1 MSTGKR
7 KKVEDLVYSVMST
20 LDKTGENT
28 EKYRAMFNKMSDAQ
42 FNTWMNKF
50 LADKDA
56 NFRLEV
62 LPFKNE
68 PDFNQIEKALKILN
82 IPMEEYVYFRD
93 QKNSD
98 GQFVRTATRVPV
110 IYLSIK
116 RLEQVVTHKSGV
128 TLDIDKRN
136 QLTGT
141 VTSDSKVA
149 RNSDVESYAL
159 ILQQNEA
166 TLNELM
172 GARSDNMGA
181 KRIMYEKI
189 QADGYVNLKDIQ
201 EGSSVFEKVALN
213 TFDTYMIGAGVKTDT
228 VTDSDLLPV
237 SLIPDID

>member
-7 KKVEDLVYSVMST
+7 KKVEDLVYSVMSA

-28 EKYRAMFNKMSDAQ
+28 EKYRTMFNKMSDTQ
-42 FNTWMNKF
+42 FSSWINKF
-50 LADKDA
+50 LADRKS

-62 LPFKNE
+62 MPFKNE
-68 PDFNQIEKALKILN
+68 PDFSQIEKALKILD

-93 QKNSD
+93 QKDSN
-98 GQFVRTATRVPV
+98 GNFIRTATRVPV
-110 IYLSIK
+110 MYLSIK

-159 ILQQNEA
+159 LLQQNDA

-181 KRIMYEKI
+181 KRILYEKI
-189 QADGYVNLKDIQ
+189 QADGYVNLKDVN

-213 TFDTYMIGAGVKTDT
+213 TFDAYMIGAGIKSDT
-228 VTDSDLLPV
+228 VTDSNMLPV

>member
-7 KKVEDLVYSVMST
+7 KKVEDLVYSVMDA

-28 EKYRAMFNKMSDAQ
+28 DKYRKMFNKMSDTQ
-42 FNTWMNKF
+42 FNTWMSKF
-50 LADKDA
+50 LSDPTA

-62 LPFKNE
+62 LPHKNE
-68 PDFNQIEKALKILN
+68 PEFDQIEKALKILN
-82 IPMEEYVYFRD
+82 IPLEEYVYFRD
-93 QKNSD
+93 QKDTN
-98 GQFVRTATRVPV
+98 GNPVRTATRVPV
-110 IYLSIK
+110 FYLSIK

-159 ILQQNEA
+159 LLQQNEDSMKE
-166 TLNELM
+166 LN

-181 KRIMYEKI
+181 KRVLYSKI
-189 QADGYVNLKDIQ
+189 QADGFVNLKDVE
-201 EGSSVFEKVALN
+201 EGSSAFEKVALN
-213 TFDTYMIGAGVKTDT
+213 TFDAYMLGAGVKTDT
-228 VTDSDLLPV
+228 ITDSNLLPV